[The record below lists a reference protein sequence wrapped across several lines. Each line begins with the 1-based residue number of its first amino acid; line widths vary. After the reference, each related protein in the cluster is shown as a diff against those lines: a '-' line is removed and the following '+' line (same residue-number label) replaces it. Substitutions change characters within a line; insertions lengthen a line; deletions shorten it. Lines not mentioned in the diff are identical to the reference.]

1 MFHMLKPGGK
11 LVFSDITAGATQM
24 TFNSV
29 NAVSELTPAAEYES
43 VMLRTGFTA
52 LSREDNS
59 HHLHVNFR
67 RMLDQIESQLDES
80 VPRVKNFADSLRT
93 RLKSNAIDWN
103 FFWAT
108 KRPAPKTVYCT
119 ARVDRE
125 WLEGMA
131 GFQVSWNRADGCL
144 AAAELDRAAGGGRFD
159 GVIVTFKDQP
169 TGRFAP
175 VVATLSSGTEHLRRL
190 DGGVAVANAPEAIA
204 ESCSEYV
211 VAMAL
216 AANRG
221 LLGKPAPAENAV
233 GPDDEQPPWSYR
245 SNCQGKAIREMRIGV
260 VGMGRIGQLV
270 ATKFAQLGC
279 TSICYHSRSEKKDL
293 AAAGLAVARYEPAL
307 ELLMGTSDVVVVC
320 CNLNESSTKLIS
332 AERIKQM
339 GKGSVLISVARAAVV
354 DFEALALALAD
365 GSGVVRVVADDAP
378 VTIAGEKATTVPGFT
393 VTSHIAS
400 NTESSREEI
409 FLEAFANMARKIT

>member
-1 MFHMLKPGGK
+1 
-11 LVFSDITAGATQM
+11 
-24 TFNSV
+24 
-29 NAVSELTPAAEYES
+29 
-43 VMLRTGFTA
+43 
-52 LSREDNS
+52 
-59 HHLHVNFR
+59 
-67 RMLDQIESQLDES
+67 
-80 VPRVKNFADSLRT
+80 
-93 RLKSNAIDWN
+93 
-103 FFWAT
+103 
-108 KRPAPKTVYCT
+108 VYCT

-131 GFQVSWNRADGCL
+131 GFQVSWNRSDGCL
-144 AAAELDRAAGGGRFD
+144 AAAELDRAAGGGMFD

-190 DGGVAVANAPEAIA
+190 DGGVAVANAPEVIA

-221 LLGKPAPAENAV
+221 LLGSAVAKAATKEAV
-233 GPDDEQPPWSYR
+233 GKPVEEAVWSYR

-279 TSICYHSRSEKKDL
+279 TSICYHSRSEKKEL
-293 AAAGLAVARYEPAL
+293 AAAVARYEPSL
-307 ELLMGTSDVVVVC
+307 DVLMGTSDIVVVC
-320 CNLNESSTKLIS
+320 CNLNESSAGLICG
-332 AERIKQM
+332 EKIRQM

-354 DFEALALALAD
+354 DFVALALALAE
-365 GSGVVRVVADDAP
+365 GGGVLRAVADDAP
-378 VTIAGEKATTVPGFT
+378 FTIAGEKASTVPGLT
-393 VTSHIAS
+393 VTDHVAS
-400 NTESSREEI
+400 NTESSRETI
-409 FLEAFANMARKIT
+409 FLEAFANMAKQMV